1 MEEQHMSGRVMLGIA
16 LIVFGALVIAY
27 QGFSYTTQK
36 KAVDMGPIQVNK
48 TEHHSIFLPPIL
60 GAIALVGGV
69 VVLFIDRR
77 AR

>member
-1 MEEQHMSGRVMLGIA
+1 MNGRVMLGIA